1 MFPKTV
7 LNNMLYCKVS
17 KESRQATDMDELKE
31 VKHYES
37 IQGIIPQANNQNMNG
52 NASSAIILLMN
63 I

>member
-1 MFPKTV
+1 
-7 LNNMLYCKVS
+7 MLYCKVS

-52 NASSAIILLMN
+52 NASSAIISLMN